1 MAYPSAEEGE
11 AVYSR
16 WKEYK
21 YTHTHTHMHI
31 MLHIYKNVKCYLF

>member
-1 MAYPSAEEGE
+1 MAYPSAGEGE

-16 WKEYK
+16 WKAYK
-21 YTHTHTHMHI
+21 YTHTHMHI